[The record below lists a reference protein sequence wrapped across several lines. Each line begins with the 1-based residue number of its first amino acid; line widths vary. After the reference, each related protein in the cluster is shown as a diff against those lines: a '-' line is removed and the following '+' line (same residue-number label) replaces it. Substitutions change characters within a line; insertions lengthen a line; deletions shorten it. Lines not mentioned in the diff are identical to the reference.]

1 VAVAITFVAM
11 ILILM
16 ERLTDGV
23 LRLLSNFDD
32 YFSWFVTF
40 LPLVTGM
47 MVINH
52 PFPAGVA
59 PESPLA
65 PALLAIHLLSVE
77 LLFIW
82 LPFGKLS
89 HAFLV
94 FISRGITGAAF
105 ARKGAAT

>member
-1 VAVAITFVAM
+1 VVAITFVSL
-11 ILILM
+11 LIMLM
-16 ERLTDGV
+16 ERLTDPV

-32 YFSWFVTF
+32 YFSWFVTL

-47 MVINH
+47 IVINH
-52 PFPAGVA
+52 PFPSGA
-59 PESPLA
+59 A
-65 PALLAIHLLSVE
+65 PALPLDPLPLAIHLLSVE
-77 LLFIW
+77 LLFVW

-94 FISRGITGAAF
+94 FVSRGITGAAA